1 MRNLILIILMSPF
14 CLLNAQSPSKFSYQ
28 SILRDSKGSL
38 LVNQTVG
45 IQFTILKGSSTGTTE
60 YVENHIV
67 NTNENGL
74 VSLIIGEGKTTDS
87 LTDINWGDGEF
98 YLLSEIDLSGGSN
111 YTISI
116 TTPLISVPFALH
128 ANTATIADSLIGGGS
143 KFVDLI
149 TNQTI
154 DGDKTFN
161 SDLLVNGITLGKGG
175 GGRLQNTATG
185 RRALYYN
192 TTGNYNTAS
201 GYLALTLN
209 TTGSFNTANGN
220 QALYSNTTG
229 LYNTASGN
237 QALYTNT
244 TGSNNTANGVQALY
258 WNTTGLKNTA
268 SGNGALYSNTEG
280 SFNTAIGN
288 SALHSNTTGN
298 INIAIGSGALFEN
311 TTGNSNI
318 AIGSAALY
326 NNTTGNSNTA
336 TGCRSLISNT
346 TGDSNTANGYGS
358 LYLNTTGSF
367 NTASGHRALY
377 SNNEGNF
384 NTAIG
389 NSALFS
395 NTKGNY
401 NTAIGYQTNTSANT
415 YNNATALGNG
425 AIVSSS
431 NRVRIGNTSVYRIE
445 GQVSWTSVSDG
456 RIKENI
462 QETVPGLSFIS
473 ELRPVTYTLNTRK
486 QHEITTQAMPDSIKE
501 KLMQSDEEYR
511 QSSSIIRTGFIA
523 QEVEEAA
530 KRVGFDFDGISAPE
544 NETDLYGIRYA
555 EFVVPL
561 VKAVQEQQEL
571 IKKQQEI
578 IEQQRL
584 DFQKQMQLL
593 NQRIEKLE
601 GE

>member
-1 MRNLILIILMSPF
+1 MRNLIFIILVSPF

-45 IQFTILKGSSTGTTE
+45 IQFTILKGSSKGTTE

-74 VSLIIGEGKTTDS
+74 VSLIIGEGKTTDR

-143 KFVDLI
+143 KYVDLI

-175 GGRLQNTATG
+175 GDQISNTAIG
-185 RRALYYN
+185 NLALYSNTTGYSNTANGYGVLYYNTTGNENTANGKGALQYNTAGSSNTANGMLALNRNTLGVGNTASGCAALYSNITGGRNTASGSKALYSN
-192 TTGNYNTAS
+192 TTGNYNTA
-201 GYLALTLN
+201 
-209 TTGSFNTANGN
+209 NGIK
-220 QALYSNTTG
+220 ALYSNTTG
-229 LYNTASGN
+229 YNNTATGFE
-237 QALYTNT
+237 ALLNNT
-244 TGSNNTANGVQALY
+244 TGYN
-258 WNTTGLKNTA
+258 
-268 SGNGALYSNTEG
+268 
-280 SFNTAIGN
+280 NTAIGN
-288 SALHSNTTGN
+288 
-298 INIAIGSGALFEN
+298 
-311 TTGNSNI
+311 
-318 AIGSAALY
+318 
-326 NNTTGNSNTA
+326 
-336 TGCRSLISNT
+336 
-346 TGDSNTANGYGS
+346 
-358 LYLNTTGSF
+358 
-367 NTASGHRALY
+367 
-377 SNNEGNF
+377 
-384 NTAIG
+384 
-389 NSALFS
+389 
-395 NTKGNY
+395 
-401 NTAIGYQTNTSANT
+401 QTNTSAKT
-415 YNNATALGNG
+415 YNNATALGYG

-486 QHEITTQAMPDSIKE
+486 QHEITTQAMPDSIRE
-501 KLMQSDEEYR
+501 KLMPSDQEYR

-523 QEVEEAA
+523 QEVEAAA
-530 KRVGFDFDGISAPE
+530 KRVGFDFDGVSAPE

-584 DFQKQMQLL
+584 DFQQQMQLL
-593 NQRIEKLE
+593 NQRIDKL
-601 GE
+601 GEE

>member
-1 MRNLILIILMSPF
+1 MRNLILIILLSPF

-38 LVNQTVG
+38 LVNQAVG
-45 IQFTILKGSSTGTTE
+45 IQFTILKGSSAGTTE

-74 VSLIIGEGKTTDS
+74 VSLIIGEGKSTDS

-98 YLLSEIDLSGGSN
+98 YLLSEIDLLGGSN

-175 GGRLQNTATG
+175 GDQISNTAIGNLALYSNTTG
-185 RRALYYN
+185 YSNTANGYGVLYYNTTGNENTANGKGALQYNTAGSSNTANGMLALNRNTIGVGNTASGCAALYSNITGGRNTASGEFALYYNSTGGRNTASGSKALYSN
-192 TTGNYNTAS
+192 TTGNYNTAN
-201 GYLALTLN
+201 GYGVLYYN
-209 TTGSFNTANGN
+209 TTGGRNTASGCE
-220 QALYSNTTG
+220 ALYSNTTG
-229 LYNTASGN
+229 NY
-237 QALYTNT
+237 
-244 TGSNNTANGVQALY
+244 NTANGI
-258 WNTTGLKNTA
+258 K
-268 SGNGALYSNTEG
+268 ALYSNTTGYNNTATGFEALLNNTTG
-280 SFNTAIGN
+280 YNNTAIGN
-288 SALHSNTTGN
+288 L
-298 INIAIGSGALFEN
+298 
-311 TTGNSNI
+311 
-318 AIGSAALY
+318 
-326 NNTTGNSNTA
+326 
-336 TGCRSLISNT
+336 
-346 TGDSNTANGYGS
+346 
-358 LYLNTTGSF
+358 
-367 NTASGHRALY
+367 
-377 SNNEGNF
+377 
-384 NTAIG
+384 
-389 NSALFS
+389 
-395 NTKGNY
+395 
-401 NTAIGYQTNTSANT
+401 TNTSAKT

-530 KRVGFDFDGISAPE
+530 KRVGFDFDGVSAPE

>member
-1 MRNLILIILMSPF
+1 MRNLIFIILVSPF

-45 IQFTILKGSSTGTTE
+45 IQFTILKGSSKGTTE

-74 VSLIIGEGKTTDS
+74 VSLIIGEGKTTDR

-143 KFVDLI
+143 KYVDLI

-175 GGRLQNTATG
+175 GDQISNTAIG
-185 RRALYYN
+185 NLALYSNTTGYSNTANGYGVLYYNTTGNENTANGKGALQYNTAGSSNTANGMLALNRNTLGVGNTASGCAALYSNITGGRNTASGSKALYSNTTGHYNTANGYGVLYYNTTGGRNTASGCEALYSN
-192 TTGNYNTAS
+192 TTGNYNTA
-201 GYLALTLN
+201 
-209 TTGSFNTANGN
+209 NGIK
-220 QALYSNTTG
+220 ALYSNTTG
-229 LYNTASGN
+229 YNNTATGFE
-237 QALYTNT
+237 ALLNNT
-244 TGSNNTANGVQALY
+244 TGYN
-258 WNTTGLKNTA
+258 
-268 SGNGALYSNTEG
+268 
-280 SFNTAIGN
+280 NTAIGN
-288 SALHSNTTGN
+288 
-298 INIAIGSGALFEN
+298 
-311 TTGNSNI
+311 
-318 AIGSAALY
+318 
-326 NNTTGNSNTA
+326 
-336 TGCRSLISNT
+336 
-346 TGDSNTANGYGS
+346 
-358 LYLNTTGSF
+358 
-367 NTASGHRALY
+367 
-377 SNNEGNF
+377 
-384 NTAIG
+384 
-389 NSALFS
+389 
-395 NTKGNY
+395 
-401 NTAIGYQTNTSANT
+401 QTNTSAKT
-415 YNNATALGNG
+415 YNNATALGYG

-486 QHEITTQAMPDSIKE
+486 QHEITTQAMPDSIRE
-501 KLMQSDEEYR
+501 KLMPSDEEYR

-530 KRVGFDFDGISAPE
+530 KRVGFDFDGVSAPE

-584 DFQKQMQLL
+584 DFQQQMQLL
-593 NQRIEKLE
+593 NQRIDKL
-601 GE
+601 GEE

>member
-1 MRNLILIILMSPF
+1 MRNLIFIILVSPF

-45 IQFTILKGSSTGTTE
+45 IQFTILKGSSKGTTE

-74 VSLIIGEGKTTDS
+74 VSLIIGEGKTTDR

-143 KFVDLI
+143 KYVDLI

-175 GGRLQNTATG
+175 GDQISNTAIG
-185 RRALYYN
+185 NLALYSNTTGYSNTANGYGVLYYNTTGNENTANGKGALQYNTAGSSNTANGMLALNRNTLGVGNTASGCAALYSNITGGRNTASGSKALYSNTTGHYNTANGYGVLYYNTTGGRNTASGCEALYSN
-192 TTGNYNTAS
+192 TTGNYNTA
-201 GYLALTLN
+201 
-209 TTGSFNTANGN
+209 NGIK
-220 QALYSNTTG
+220 ALYSNTTG
-229 LYNTASGN
+229 YNNTATGFE
-237 QALYTNT
+237 ALLNNT
-244 TGSNNTANGVQALY
+244 TGYN
-258 WNTTGLKNTA
+258 
-268 SGNGALYSNTEG
+268 
-280 SFNTAIGN
+280 NTAIGN
-288 SALHSNTTGN
+288 
-298 INIAIGSGALFEN
+298 
-311 TTGNSNI
+311 
-318 AIGSAALY
+318 
-326 NNTTGNSNTA
+326 
-336 TGCRSLISNT
+336 
-346 TGDSNTANGYGS
+346 
-358 LYLNTTGSF
+358 
-367 NTASGHRALY
+367 
-377 SNNEGNF
+377 
-384 NTAIG
+384 
-389 NSALFS
+389 
-395 NTKGNY
+395 
-401 NTAIGYQTNTSANT
+401 QTNTSAKT
-415 YNNATALGNG
+415 YNNATALGYG

-486 QHEITTQAMPDSIKE
+486 QHEITTQAMPDSIRE
-501 KLMQSDEEYR
+501 KLMPSDEEYR

-523 QEVEEAA
+523 QEVEAAA
-530 KRVGFDFDGISAPE
+530 KRVGFDFDGVSAPE

-584 DFQKQMQLL
+584 DFQQQMQLL
-593 NQRIEKLE
+593 NQRIDKL
-601 GE
+601 GEE